1 MQEKV
6 WQLRWSVQEGLEDIG
21 PFPSLFEASSSNLP
35 VLCLFLVEPQRLAQ
49 PDCDPIHIEW
59 ELDCAYELRKKLE
72 ATGANLD
79 IMHKDALEAMEEIHA
94 KHTISRIRSHE
105 ETGTSWSF
113 DRDKRVSE
121 WCVDNKVEWIEYPNN
136 GAIRGMK
143 GRDKWKHPE
152 IAEWVWISWPLP
164 RE

>member
-1 MQEKV
+1 MAIEVV
-6 WQLRWSVQEGLEDIG
+6 WFKRDLRTSDHSPLSD
-21 PFPSLFEASSSNLP
+21 ASSSNLP

-79 IMHKDALEAMEEIHA
+79 IMHNDALEAMKEIHG
-94 KHTISRIRSHE
+94 KYTISKIRSHE
-105 ETGTSWSF
+105 ETGTAWSF

-121 WCVDNKVEWIEYPNN
+121 WCIENKVEWIEYPNN
-136 GAIRGMK
+136 GVIRGMK
-143 GRDKWKHPE
+143 GGISGKHPE